1 MAEYLV
7 GIDLGG
13 TNVNVGCVDEDGKV
27 ITKHEIS
34 LGKPKTRKE
43 VLERIYGATEETLK
57 RAGLK
62 TEQVRAIG
70 IATPGTL
77 DIARGVVVF
86 AANLPEWEEVPLRDL
101 IQKRFPSQLGTVLE
115 NDANAAAWGEYWAGA
130 GKETR
135 LEDGGHVSSL
145 VILTLGTG
153 IGGGIVIDGK
163 VWHGFKDAAAE
174 LGHITIDFRGRPCP
188 CGNTGCLEAYAS
200 ADSTVRRFLE
210 AVKSGASTNLE
221 RVSREHPEEITS
233 KRIYEEALKGDV
245 LSRKTMEETG
255 FYLGVGIVSIL
266 HFLNPQM
273 VVLTGGLTGAGSML
287 MDPLAKV
294 VQERA
299 LGRSREDVK
308 IVFARLGVDAGF
320 IGAAGCALTALET
333 SAS

>member
-1 MAEYLV
+1 MADYLL

-13 TNVNVGCVDEDGKV
+13 TNVSVGCVDDTGRI
-27 ITKHEIS
+27 ITKHAVP

-43 VLERIYGATEETLK
+43 VLESIYAVTEETLK
-57 RAGLK
+57 RAGMRPG
-62 TEQVRAIG
+62 QVRAIG

-77 DIARGVVVF
+77 DIARGVVVS
-86 AANLPEWEEVPLRDL
+86 ATNLPEWEDVPLRDL
-101 IQKRFPSQLGTVLE
+101 IQKRFAAPTVLE
-115 NDANAAAWGEYWAGA
+115 NDANAAAWGEYWAGV

-135 LEDGGHVSSL
+135 LVEGGPVSSL
-145 VILTLGTG
+145 VMLTLGTG
-153 IGGGIVIDGK
+153 IGGGIVINGK

-174 LGHITIDFRGRPCP
+174 LGHVTIDFRGRQCA
-188 CGNTGCLEAYAS
+188 CGQLGCLEAYAS

-210 AVKSGASTNLE
+210 AVKSGSASNLE
-221 RVSREHPEEITS
+221 RIVREHPETVS
-233 KRIYEEALKGDV
+233 SRLIYEEALKGDA

-273 VVLTGGLTGAGSML
+273 VVLTGGLTGAGTML
-287 MDPLAKV
+287 MDPLMRV

-299 LGRSREDVK
+299 LTRSREDAK

-320 IGAAGCALTALET
+320 IGAAGCALTALGT